1 MSQSRDCRKTLIYAH
16 TTSRTLPTCDIS
28 LGSLTLT
35 APEAGDFVELI
46 VHYFFTFMIVGIF
59 FNKFVN
65 IVFSNENN
73 HITFIIMISLFGV
86 TSCMSCIKYIEGNK
100 RTGVFLQL
108 TVIFWSTHMI

>member
-65 IVFSNENN
+65 IVFSN